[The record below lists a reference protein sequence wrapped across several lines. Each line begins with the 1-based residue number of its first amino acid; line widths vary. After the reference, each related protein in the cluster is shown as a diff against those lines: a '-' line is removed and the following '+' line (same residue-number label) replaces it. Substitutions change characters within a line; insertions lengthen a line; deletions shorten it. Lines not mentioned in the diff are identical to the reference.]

1 MTYDILIIGAGP
13 AGLAAATRLKQLA
26 EKSGHEISVC
36 VLEKG
41 AEVGAHILSGA
52 VIDPVALDELIPD
65 WEARGAPL
73 KTRVT
78 EDHFYIFS
86 ERRAREIPQM
96 LLPPLM
102 HNKRAYIGS
111 LGELCRWL
119 AQQAEALGVEIY
131 AGFAAQEVLYDERH
145 RVVGVITG
153 DMGRNAAGEETPQF
167 APGIEIR
174 AKYTLIAEGVRGSL
188 TRQLEEKFDFQRYAS
203 PQKYG
208 LGFKEIWRVTPE
220 KHRPGRVEHSLGW
233 PLTADTGGGSF
244 VYHYGENLVAVG
256 FVVHLDY
263 ANPYLSPFGEFQR
276 FKMHPRMRELLQG
289 GQRLSYGARAIS
301 EGGMQSW
308 EDAKLKSSWWSR
320 LTFPGGALIG
330 CSAGMVNV
338 PRIKGTHNAM
348 KSGMLAAEA
357 AFDACVADHEKP
369 VQGGLDGAGFD
380 EHGYPEMLADYHAKL
395 RASWVYRDLY
405 AVRNVKPWLSRFGTW
420 GGMLLG
426 GFEMW
431 LAALGLYMPWTLRH
445 RKADHECT
453 QPAAKMPKMDYP
465 KPDGI
470 ITFDRLSS
478 IALSNIAHHAD
489 QPCHVHLKDAAEPVQ
504 FNLLRYDAPEQRYCP
519 AGVYEIEGEGDAAR
533 LRINAQNCIHCKS
546 CDIKEVK
553 QNIVWTPPEG
563 GSGPTYS
570 AM

>member
-1 MTYDILIIGAGP
+1 MQRDVMTYDIFIIGAGP
-13 AGLAAATRLKQLA
+13 AGLAAAVRLKQLA
-26 EKSGHEISVC
+26 AESGREIGVC
-36 VLEKG
+36 VLEKS
-41 AEVGAHILSGA
+41 AEVGAHIVSGA
-52 VIDPVALDELIPD
+52 VIDPIALDELIPD

-78 EDHFYIFS
+78 EEHFHIFG
-86 ERRAREIPQM
+86 EHRAREIPHV

-102 HNKRAYIGS
+102 KNKRAYIGS

-119 AQQAEALGVEIY
+119 AQQAESLGVEIY
-131 AGFAAQEVLYDERH
+131 AGFSAREMLYEGG

-153 DMGRNAAGEETPQF
+153 DMGRDAAGEETPQF
-167 APGIEIR
+167 APGMEIR
-174 AKYTLIAEGVRGSL
+174 AKYTLIAEGARGSL
-188 TRQLEEKFDFQRYAS
+188 TRQLEEKFDLRRDAA

-208 LGFKEIWRVTPE
+208 LGLKEIWRVAPE
-220 KHRPGRVEHSLGW
+220 KHRPGCVAHSLGW
-233 PLTADTGGGSF
+233 PLAAATGGGSF

-263 ANPYLSPFGEFQR
+263 ANPHLSPFGEFQR
-276 FKMHPRMRELLQG
+276 FKSHPKMRELLQG
-289 GQRLSYGARAIS
+289 GQRLSYGARAIT
-301 EGGMQSW
+301 EGGLQSW
-308 EDAKLKSSWWSR
+308 PEL
-320 LTFPGGALIG
+320 LFPGGALIG

-357 AFDACVADHEKP
+357 AFDACV
-369 VQGGLDGAGFD
+369 GGS
-380 EHGYPEMLADYHAKL
+380 EMLTDYDKKL
-395 RASWVYRDLY
+395 RASWVWRDLH
-405 AVRNVKPWLSRFGTW
+405 AVRNVKPWLSRLGTW

-431 LAALGLYMPWTLRH
+431 LAALGLTAPWTLRH

-453 QPAAKMPKMDYP
+453 RLAAEMPQMIYP

-489 QPCHVHLKDAAEPVQ
+489 QPCHLQLKDADAPVR
-504 FNLLRYDAPEQRYCP
+504 FNLPRFDAPEQRYCP
-519 AGVYEIEGEGDAAR
+519 AGVYEIEEEGDATR
-533 LRINAQNCIHCKS
+533 LRINAQNCIHCKT
-546 CDIKEVK
+546 CDIKDMK

-563 GSGPTYS
+563 GSGPVYL